1 MGIFHRMKL
10 SRTKLHYHLLLFLG
24 GALLDLLLSL
34 PLLTLLYDG
43 LLRLLLGLLNK
54 SSINTTFHRG

>member
-1 MGIFHRMKL
+1 MPF
-10 SRTKLHYHLLLFLG
+10 HLLLFLG

-43 LLRLLLGLLNK
+43 LLRLLRGLLK
-54 SSINTTFHRG
+54 QTFNAATLY